1 MLGSAAVAEYL
12 RLDGD
17 RIVATA
23 RRLRQRVEQRFPGS
37 GLGRVAHELVR
48 VAELAQQRVARI
60 ARPNWALR
68 AAVLALTALILAG
81 LAATALSL
89 RAPAEPLTL
98 LAFIAALE
106 SGINDV
112 VFVGVGVFFLLTAE
126 TRLKRHRALPAIGEL
141 RTIAHLIDMHQL
153 TKDPEWV
160 QPRGEETGH
169 VERRPLTAFELARY
183 LDYCSEM
190 LSVTGKIAALY
201 AQDLEDGVVLAAVNE
216 VEDLTTG
223 LSRKV
228 WQKLM
233 ILYARKEDSPGVA
246 DAPA

>member
-1 MLGSAAVAEYL
+1 LADYL
-12 RLDGD
+12 RLDAD
-17 RIVATA
+17 RIVSTA
-23 RRLRQRVEQRFPGS
+23 QRLRQRVEQRFPDA
-37 GLGRVAHELVR
+37 GLARVAGELVR
-48 VAELAQQRVARI
+48 VAELAHQRAFRI
-60 ARPNWALR
+60 ARPNHALR
-68 AAVLALTALILAG
+68 AAVLALIALILAG
-81 LAATALSL
+81 LVATALSL

-112 VFVGVGVFFLLTAE
+112 VFIGVGVFFLVTAE
-126 TRLKRHRALPAIGEL
+126 TRLKRHRALPALGEL

-160 QPRGEETGH
+160 QPRGEETGF
-169 VERRPLTAFELARY
+169 VERRPLTPFELARY

-190 LSVTGKIAALY
+190 LSLTGKIAALY

-233 ILYARKEDSPGVA
+233 ILYARKA
-246 DAPA
+246 DAAEVGVPPAAPA

>member
-1 MLGSAAVAEYL
+1 LTDYL
-12 RLDGD
+12 RLDAD

-23 RRLRQRVEQRFPGS
+23 RRLRQRVEQRFPDS
-37 GLGRVAHELVR
+37 GLARVAQELVR
-48 VAELAQQRVARI
+48 VAELAQQRASAI

-68 AAVLALTALILAG
+68 AAVVALVALILAG
-81 LAATALSL
+81 LAATAFSL

-98 LAFIAALE
+98 LTFVAVLE

-112 VFVGVGVFFLLTAE
+112 VFIGVGVFFLMTVE

-160 QPRGEETGH
+160 QPRGEETGL
-169 VERRPLTAFELARY
+169 VPRRALTPFELGRY

-233 ILYARKEDSPGVA
+233 ILYARK
-246 DAPA
+246 DAPGDGAVPEAPA

>member
-1 MLGSAAVAEYL
+1 LTDYL
-12 RLDGD
+12 RLDAD

-23 RRLRQRVEQRFPGS
+23 QRLRQRVEQRFPDA
-37 GLGRVAHELVR
+37 GLARVAGELVR
-48 VAELAQQRVARI
+48 VAEAAQQRAAQI
-60 ARPNWALR
+60 ARPNRALR
-68 AAVLALTALILAG
+68 AGVFALVALILAG
-81 LAATALSL
+81 LVAAAVSL
-89 RAPAEPLTL
+89 RTPAEPLTL
-98 LAFIAALE
+98 LDFVGALE

-112 VFVGVGVFFLLTAE
+112 VFIGVGVFFLMTAE
-126 TRLKRHRALPAIGEL
+126 TRLKRHRALPAISEL

-160 QPRGEETGH
+160 QPGGAETGF
-169 VERRPLTAFELARY
+169 VKRRSLTAFELARY

-190 LSVTGKIAALY
+190 LSLTGKIAALY

-233 ILYARKEDSPGVA
+233 ILYARKADSPGPGEA
-246 DAPA
+246 SAAPA